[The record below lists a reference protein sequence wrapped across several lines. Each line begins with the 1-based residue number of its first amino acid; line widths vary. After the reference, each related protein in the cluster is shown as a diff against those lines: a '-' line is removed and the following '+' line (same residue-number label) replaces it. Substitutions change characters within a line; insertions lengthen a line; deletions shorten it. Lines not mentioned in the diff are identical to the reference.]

1 MTGQVLLEAALLHF
15 RAQKARAEANL
26 EVYLSKPTGIGEH
39 SDLVEEVTKLT
50 KQITEAEE
58 AIKYLEKK

>member
-39 SDLVEEVTKLT
+39 SDLVEEAIKLT